1 MARGTRE
8 SSCTS
13 EMTGRMDLEWST
25 SVCVKCESL
34 VSEVNNCNSSD
45 AMLFIQIIKCEDASL
60 AQPSGPVPLEF
71 IETSSVCKF
80 QVRNRTG
87 TQTELGFILST
98 FQHPLSYLIIIIIIV
113 VIISQRNEYKIINP
127 SLNVYN
133 FPWITC
139 YLVFVLLNIYDSPER
154 VFIATDVSGTRYGD
168 RRVRY
173 TLW

>member
-1 MARGTRE
+1 MWSRSQCSCATEARDTRE

-13 EMTGRMDLEWST
+13 EMTGRMDLELST

-98 FQHPLSYLIIIIIIV
+98 FQHPLSYFV
-113 VIISQRNEYKIINP
+113 PPSSYKLHYFCTLP
-127 SLNVYN
+127 LH
-133 FPWITC
+133 PTC
-139 YLVFVLLNIYDSPER
+139 
-154 VFIATDVSGTRYGD
+154 
-168 RRVRY
+168 
-173 TLW
+173 